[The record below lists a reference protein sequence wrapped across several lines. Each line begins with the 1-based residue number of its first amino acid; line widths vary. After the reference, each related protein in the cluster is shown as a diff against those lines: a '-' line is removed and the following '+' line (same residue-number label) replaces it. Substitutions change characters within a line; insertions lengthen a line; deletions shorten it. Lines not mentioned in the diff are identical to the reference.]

1 MKPAPSSK
9 PLFDTAQVRAALDA
23 APDTAVFDVDNPPTT
38 QADWTDTILSRGRDD
53 LREKLAVRRVRGA
66 GKKPAREQIS
76 LRLPPDVLARWRATG
91 KGWQTRMAQV
101 LCANA
106 PGA

>member
-23 APDTAVFDVDNPPTT
+23 APDVAVFDADAPPTT
-38 QADWTDTILSRGRDD
+38 AADWKDAILSFNGDD
-53 LREKLAVRRVRGA
+53 LRAKLAARRFRGA

>member
-1 MKPAPSSK
+1 MKPAPTSK
-9 PLFDTAQVRAALDA
+9 PLLDAAQIRAALDA
-23 APDTAVFDVDNPPTT
+23 APEVAVFDEDNPPTT
-38 QADWTDTILSRGRDD
+38 AEDWTDAMLSLGRDD
-53 LREKLAVRRVRGA
+53 LRAKLAARRVRGV

-91 KGWQTRMAQV
+91 KGWQTRMAQL
-101 LCANA
+101 LCAQA